1 MTPAWRRSSD
11 ARGRRLA
18 LLLAL
23 IAASLSAE
31 RAAADDKLRQ
41 SDVVWKAM
49 DNCTRAAIKAYPD
62 YTVEALAKRE
72 AHRRLC
78 LRRSNLPGADDPPAP
93 AAAGSGDIS
102 K

>member
-1 MTPAWRRSSD
+1 MTPARRPSPARRRRS
-11 ARGRRLA
+11 LA

-23 IAASLSAE
+23 IAASLCAG
-31 RAAADDKLRQ
+31 RAAADDRLRQ

-49 DNCTRAAIKAYPD
+49 DNCARAAIKAYPD
-62 YTVEALAKRE
+62 YTAEALAKRE
-72 AHRRLC
+72 AQRRLC

-93 AAAGSGDIS
+93 TAAGSGDIS

>member
-1 MTPAWRRSSD
+1 MTPARGTSPGGRR
-11 ARGRRLA
+11 RRLA

-23 IAASLSAE
+23 LAAALWAE
-31 RAAADDKLRQ
+31 CAAADDKLRQ
-41 SDVVWKAM
+41 SDGVWKAM

-62 YTVEALAKRE
+62 YTAEALAKRE
-72 AHRRLC
+72 TQRRLC
-78 LRRSNLPGADDPPAP
+78 LRRSNLPGGDDPPAP